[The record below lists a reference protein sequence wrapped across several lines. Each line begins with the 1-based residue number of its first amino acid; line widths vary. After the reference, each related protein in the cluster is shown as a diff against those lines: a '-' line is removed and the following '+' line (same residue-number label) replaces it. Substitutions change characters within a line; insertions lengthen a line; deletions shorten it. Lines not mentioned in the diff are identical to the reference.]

1 MTISEDGSLR
11 IQYCNNT
18 ESVHHWLQRQ
28 YSPSTP
34 LAYLTQFSKKSIK
47 IKKRTKPPHIPVD
60 FFENCTRMQ
69 NNELEVCMY
78 MYNILHMHLHVQY
91 MYYYLSFST
100 HFLKSAPW
108 EVGVVTTPT
117 HSPDSLLPSIG
128 SARVM
133 GVLHH
138 CSLIVIQLCW
148 LTPSM
153 PVRTR
158 GHVTIT
164 CVMWLVMWLLR
175 VRIR

>member
-1 MTISEDGSLR
+1 
-11 IQYCNNT
+11 
-18 ESVHHWLQRQ
+18 
-28 YSPSTP
+28 
-34 LAYLTQFSKKSIK
+34 
-47 IKKRTKPPHIPVD
+47 
-60 FFENCTRMQ
+60 
-69 NNELEVCMY
+69 MY
-78 MYNILHMHLHVQY
+78 MYHILHMHLHVQY

-153 PVRTR
+153 PVRTH

-164 CVMWLVMWLLR
+164 CVM
-175 VRIR
+175 